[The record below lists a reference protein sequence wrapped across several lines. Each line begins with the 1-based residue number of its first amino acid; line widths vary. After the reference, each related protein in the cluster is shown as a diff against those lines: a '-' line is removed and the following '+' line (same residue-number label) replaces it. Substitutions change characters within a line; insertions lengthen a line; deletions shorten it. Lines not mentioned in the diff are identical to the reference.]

1 MKVTDLEE
9 YRALAEQ
16 APSMVWR
23 SGVDSRCDY
32 CNATWLAFT
41 GQALDQALGDG
52 WAASMHPSDLQRF
65 RASYREHFERHE
77 GFETEVRLRRH
88 DGVFRHVFMRAAP
101 YQDPS
106 GAFAGFLAD
115 CFDNSDVRE
124 LDAFSGGTEFF
135 EMSLDLLSISGFD
148 GRFKRINPSW
158 SKTLGWSAEEL
169 MSRPLIEFVH
179 PDDRAATLVG
189 REGLKANQPL
199 IGLNNRYICKDGS
212 YRWLEWRSVSHAE
225 REVVYG
231 VARDV
236 TKQREAERVLREA
249 KELQERM
256 QRQLILSDRLASV
269 GMLAAGVAHEINNP
283 LAYVV
288 ANLDLLLEEM
298 NEVGGTPLYP
308 RVEEWAEAV
317 REARE
322 GSDRIRK
329 IVRGLKTLSRAE
341 EERRSVV
348 ELRPVLELSVNMAFN
363 EIRHRARLVKDYG
376 ETPLVEADDARL
388 GQVFIN
394 LIVNAAQAI
403 PDGDSEANEI
413 RIVTS
418 TDAQGRAVVEVL
430 DTGPGIPAG
439 VLPHVFDPFFT
450 TKPIGVGTG
459 LGLSICHSIVT
470 SLGGEITASNR
481 EGRGACLRVVLA
493 PAAPRISELPAPVTS
508 EGEKSVGRGTVLIV
522 DDERS
527 VSVILGRVLT
537 SHDVTAVSS
546 AREALDLIQA
556 ETPFDVILS
565 DLMMPGISGMEFYDT
580 LVRERPLI
588 AKRVV
593 FMSGGAFTASARAF
607 LDRVPNERIEKP
619 FNLRQVRELVQKF
632 IRLAP
637 A

>member
-1 MKVTDLEE
+1 MKVSDLEE

-23 SGVDSRCDY
+23 SGADAKCDY

-41 GQALDQALGDG
+41 GRPLEQEIGDG
-52 WAASMHPSDLQRF
+52 WTDAVHPGDLQRYL
-65 RASYREHFERHE
+65 AQYWEHFARRE

-88 DGVFRHVFMRAAP
+88 DGVLRHVYVRAAP
-101 YQDPS
+101 YQDPH

-124 LDAFSGGTEFF
+124 LDVFSGGTEFF
-135 EMSLDLLSISGFD
+135 EMSLDLLSISTFD
-148 GRFKRINPSW
+148 GYFKRVNPSW
-158 SKTLGWSAEEL
+158 TKALGWSTEEL
-169 MSRPLIEFVH
+169 MGRPLIEFVH
-179 PDDRAATLVG
+179 PEDRAATLAG
-189 REGLKANQPL
+189 REGLKANEPL
-199 IGLNNRYICKDGS
+199 IGLNNRYMCKDGT
-212 YRWLEWRSVSHAE
+212 YRWLEWRSVGHLE

-236 TKQREAERVLREA
+236 TKQREAERVLQEA
-249 KELQERM
+249 KDLQERM

-288 ANLDLLLEEM
+288 ANLDLLQEEIG
-298 NEVGGTPLYP
+298 EAVGAPTPPAL
-308 RVEEWAEAV
+308 VEWLEAV

-376 ETPLVEADDARL
+376 ETPLVEVDDARL

-403 PDGDSEANEI
+403 PEGDSEANEI
-413 RIVTS
+413 RIVTF
-418 TDAQGRAVVEVL
+418 TDTLGRAVIEVL
-430 DTGPGIPAG
+430 DTGPGIPASLIG
-439 VLPHVFDPFFT
+439 RVFDPFFT

-470 SLGGEITASNR
+470 SMGGEISASNR
-481 EGRGACLRVVLA
+481 EGRGARLRVVLS
-493 PAAPRISELPAPVTS
+493 PAATQPEVAAVSSAKPGDAS
-508 EGEKSVGRGTVLIV
+508 SGRAAVLVV
-522 DDERS
+522 DDERA
-527 VSVILGRVLT
+527 VGVILGRVL
-537 SHDVTAVSS
+537 SQHDVTTVTS
-546 AREALDLIQA
+546 AREALELIDGGRSFDL
-556 ETPFDVILS
+556 ILS
-565 DLMMPGISGMEFYDT
+565 DLMMPGMSGMEFYDT
-580 LVRERPLI
+580 VARER
-588 AKRVV
+588 AEVAERMV
-593 FMSGGAFTASARAF
+593 FMSGGAFTPSARAF
-607 LDRVPNERIEKP
+607 LDRVSNERLEKP
-619 FNLRQVRELVQKF
+619 FNLATIRGVVQKF
-632 IRLAP
+632 VR
-637 A
+637 